1 MSNVRNLAVAV
12 LLAALL
18 PAAAWPQSPGGSSAL
33 TGTVRDAS
41 GTPLLAVPVQV
52 LETDSAATVAEAA
65 TDADGAFTVA
75 LAPGAYRVAITVPSF
90 APFEQAV
97 TVAADAAPLDIVLA
111 LAIEVAVDVTPTD
124 ELIAGAVTSLTSTM
138 LAGDELLDL
147 PTNEEDLARYL
158 MLLSGA
164 DFTGDLDE
172 DIMANF
178 VVDGFDDDRLP
189 RPDQISQ
196 IIIDPNP
203 MTARSDGRPRIEI
216 VTRPG
221 TDRWR
226 RSVDVGFAD
235 ESLNALTPGETR
247 KEPRQTRDVNVEVQ
261 GPIIPNVMALSVE
274 ATTRTDERAGN
285 SLRAFTPTDQ
295 LFTGVVQPLEEREL
309 EVGMEVQFTPA
320 HRLDVQL
327 STGTERSSNDGVGGF
342 TLPER
347 ASNER
352 GSDWSVRISE
362 RMFGADTNNNVRVRM
377 RRSSS
382 RAVPVREGFAIDVAD
397 AFEAGGG
404 TNRES
409 DEHFSLS
416 LENTLRLERGEWNLE
431 IGGELA
437 YRSDRS
443 VDEDNYNGTFEFAS
457 LHDYCLATGFFG
469 VNCATTERLVA
480 EARALG
486 VTPVALDGRGREV
499 PITGVPTTFT
509 QAFGNAELEFS
520 EVSFV
525 GFLQAD
531 RRFGQSASL
540 RLGLRYDATN
550 HSRDFRRLNPT
561 VNAQYRLSERT
572 LFSVGAQLFFQD
584 FRDTERLL
592 RNDGA
597 TYETELFISSPLF
610 PDPFRGGT
618 VEIGD
623 ETASLWVLDPAYRS
637 PFSVNPQVSITQQ
650 MPGNLRVT
658 LSYMASVGH
667 RQRRTRNGNAPFPGT
682 PLPDEILD
690 LPRSE
695 RQDLINRMRPMYP
708 HVGNVTQIESTGR
721 ASGRTVRLR
730 VQPRGN
736 LDILGIRLSGNVNYT
751 YRSEDDDN
759 DFNNPYVP
767 EWGPRQ
773 RMHSVQSR
781 FQLRLPD
788 DTGLV
793 QPLLRTIAR
802 ASWEGLSLSFNLRA
816 NTGRLYNIRSGRD
829 LNGDQSSRDRL
840 PGTGRNSETGPA
852 HWNLDFTLTKDV
864 PLGGAAIDGDEG
876 GSGRSNG
883 RFRRNRDGSR
893 LRFQARINNV
903 LNRSQPRAYGSI
915 VTSPLFGLP
924 TGYTGGRTITLSTS
938 IDF

>member
-1 MSNVRNLAVAV
+1 MS
-12 LLAALL
+12 
-18 PAAAWPQSPGGSSAL
+18 PDGSSAL

-52 LETDSAATVAEAA
+52 LEIDSDAAVAEAT
-65 TDADGAFTVA
+65 TDANGAFTVT
-75 LAPGAYRVAITVPSF
+75 LAPGAYRVAIIVPSF

-97 TVAADAAPLDIVLA
+97 TVAANAAPLDIVLA
-111 LAIEVAVDVTPTD
+111 LAIAVAVDVTPTD
-124 ELIAGAVTSLTSTM
+124 ELIAGAVTGLTATT

-147 PTNEEDLARYL
+147 PTHEEHLARYL
-158 MLLSGA
+158 MLLAGA
-164 DFTGDLDE
+164 DFMGDLDE

-203 MTARSDGRPRIEI
+203 MTARGDGRPRIEI

-247 KEPRQTRDVNVEVQ
+247 KEPRQTREVHVEVQ
-261 GPIIPNVMALSVE
+261 GPVIPNVMELSVE
-274 ATTRTDERAGN
+274 ATTSTDERAGN
-285 SLRAFTPTDQ
+285 SLRAITPTGQ
-295 LFTGVVQPLEEREL
+295 LFSGVVQPLEEREL

-320 HRLDVQL
+320 HRLDVQF
-327 STGTERSSNDGVGGF
+327 STGTERSSNDGIGGF

-352 GSDWSVRISE
+352 GSDWSFQVSE
-362 RMFGADTNNNVRVRM
+362 RMFGANTNNDFRVRM
-377 RRSSS
+377 SRSSS
-382 RAVPVREGFAIDVAD
+382 RDVPLREGFAIDVAD
-397 AFEAGGG
+397 AFEGGGG
-404 TNRES
+404 TSRGSNER
-409 DEHFSLS
+409 FGLS
-416 LENTLRLERGEWNLE
+416 FENTLRLEHGAWNLE
-431 IGGELA
+431 LGGELE
-437 YRSDRS
+437 YRKDRS
-443 VDEDNYNGTFEFAS
+443 VDQDNYNGTFEFAS

-469 VNCATTERLVA
+469 ANCAATERLVA

-486 VTPVALDGRGREV
+486 VTPVAFDGRGREV

-509 QAFGNAELEFS
+509 QASGNAELEFS
-520 EVSFV
+520 EVAFV

-531 RRFGQSASL
+531 RRFGESASL
-540 RLGLRYDATN
+540 RFGLRYNATN
-550 HSRDFRRLNPT
+550 HSRDFLRLNPM

-597 TYETELFISSPLF
+597 TYETELFISSPSF

-623 ETASLWVLDPAYRS
+623 ETASLWVLDPAYLS
-637 PFSVNPQVSITQQ
+637 PFSINPQASITQQ

-658 LSYMASVGH
+658 LSYTASFGH
-667 RQRRTRNGNAPFPGT
+667 RQRRTRNINAPFPGT

-695 RQDLINRMRPMYP
+695 RQDLIDRMRPLYP
-708 HVGNVTQIESTGR
+708 YVGNVTQIESTGR
-721 ASGRTVRLR
+721 SSERTMRLR
-730 VQPRGN
+730 IQPRGN
-736 LDILGIRLSGNVNYT
+736 LDILGIRLSGNVHYI

-767 EWGPRQ
+767 EWGPSQ

-788 DTGLV
+788 ETGLV
-793 QPLLRTIAR
+793 QPLLRTIGR
-802 ASWEGLSLSFNLRA
+802 ATWEGLSLSFSLRA
-816 NTGRLYNIRSGRD
+816 NTGRLYSIRSGRD

-840 PGTGRNSETGPA
+840 PRTSRNSETGPA
-852 HWNLDFTLTKDV
+852 NWNLDLTLTKDV
-864 PLGGAAIDGDEG
+864 LLGGAAIDGDEG
-876 GSGRSNG
+876 RSGRGSG
-883 RFRRNRDGSR
+883 RFRRDSSR

-903 LNRSQPRAYGSI
+903 LNRSQPRAYASI

-924 TGYTGGRTITLSTS
+924 TGYTGGRTITLATS